1 MGTPLKCLLLSYKT
15 VKQKRTFE
23 EFFERCLRANRL
35 RLLTKGILD
44 GYSGYDLS
52 DHEVISHIFD
62 TFLQYTL

>member
-1 MGTPLKCLLLSYKT
+1 MGTPLKSLLLSYNT

-23 EFFERCLRANRL
+23 EFFEKCVYANHL

-52 DHEVISHIFD
+52 
-62 TFLQYTL
+62 